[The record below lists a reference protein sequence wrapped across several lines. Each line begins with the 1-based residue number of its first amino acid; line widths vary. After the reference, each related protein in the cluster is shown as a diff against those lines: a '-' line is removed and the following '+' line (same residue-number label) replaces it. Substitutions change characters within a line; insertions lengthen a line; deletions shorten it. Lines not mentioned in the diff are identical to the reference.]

1 MVTPPR
7 PIVVV
12 VGGVTYGDECSQGNI
27 AKKHCLQRNFLIER
41 YAF

>member
-27 AKKHCLQRNFLIER
+27 AKNIVYKEIF
-41 YAF
+41 